1 MPFQRTLKFKYG
13 RVESPNHKSAP
24 KWQNGAIFLGHE
36 KSRVH
41 PCVQA
46 TEPEPTFAS
55 SAQAS
60 IRPSGRHPSP
70 PLRSP
75 HLRTCST
82 LAGAKSLSKRGETF
96 QDVRHSADAAAS
108 LRRNRSP
115 AWGMGSTRQRASRST
130 PRPCRECPPP
140 VLLLIE
146 SASASGSVH
155 PPPNPVIPLTRGKW
169 DPFCRT

>member
-82 LAGAKSLSKRGETF
+82 LAGAKSLSKRGRNVSGRAPLRRRRCVSA
-96 QDVRHSADAAAS
+96 QKQKSSLGDGIHSAEGFS
-108 LRRNRSP
+108 
-115 AWGMGSTRQRASRST
+115 QYST
-130 PRPCRECPPP
+130 PLPRMPAAGSSFDRVCLCLWVGTPPP
-140 VLLLIE
+140 QT
-146 SASASGSVH
+146 
-155 PPPNPVIPLTRGKW
+155 PLSL
-169 DPFCRT
+169 

>member
-1 MPFQRTLKFKYG
+1 MPLQRTLKFKYG
-13 RVESPNHKSAP
+13 RVQSPNHKSAP

-70 PLRSP
+70 PLRSR

-82 LAGAKSLSKRGETF
+82 LAGAKSLSKRGRDLHFRTLG
-96 QDVRHSADAAAS
+96 HSADAAAF

-155 PPPNPVIPLTRGKW
+155 PPQTPLSL
-169 DPFCRT
+169 

>member
-70 PLRSP
+70 PLRSR

-82 LAGAKSLSKRGETF
+82 LAGAKSLAKRGRDLHFRTLG
-96 QDVRHSADAAAS
+96 HSADATAF

-115 AWGMGSTRQRASRST
+115 AWGDGVHSAEGFSQYST
-130 PRPCRECPPP
+130 PLPRMP
-140 VLLLIE
+140 
-146 SASASGSVH
+146 AAGSSFDRVC
-155 PPPNPVIPLTRGKW
+155 LCLSLS
-169 DPFCRT
+169 DPG

>member
-1 MPFQRTLKFKYG
+1 M
-13 RVESPNHKSAP
+13 ESPNHKSAP

-70 PLRSP
+70 PLRSR

-82 LAGAKSLSKRGETF
+82 LAGAKSLSKRGRDLHFRTLG
-96 QDVRHSADAAAS
+96 HSADATAF
-108 LRRNRSP
+108 LRRNRGP
-115 AWGMGSTRQRASRST
+115 AWGDGVHSAEGFSQYST
-130 PRPCRECPPP
+130 PLPRMPTAGSSFDRVCLCLWVGTPPP
-140 VLLLIE
+140 KPRYP
-146 SASASGSVH
+146 S
-155 PPPNPVIPLTRGKW
+155 
-169 DPFCRT
+169 DPG

>member
-41 PCVQA
+41 PCVQP

-70 PLRSP
+70 PLRSR

-82 LAGAKSLSKRGETF
+82 LAGAQKPFKTRARPTF
-96 QDVRHSADAAAS
+96 QDLGP
-108 LRRNRSP
+108 LRRRHCVS
-115 AWGMGSTRQRASRST
+115 AQKQKSSLGGW
-130 PRPCRECPPP
+130 CPLGRGLLA
-140 VLLLIE
+140 VLHALAE
-146 SASASGSVH
+146 NA
-155 PPPNPVIPLTRGKW
+155 RRR
-169 DPFCRT
+169 FFF